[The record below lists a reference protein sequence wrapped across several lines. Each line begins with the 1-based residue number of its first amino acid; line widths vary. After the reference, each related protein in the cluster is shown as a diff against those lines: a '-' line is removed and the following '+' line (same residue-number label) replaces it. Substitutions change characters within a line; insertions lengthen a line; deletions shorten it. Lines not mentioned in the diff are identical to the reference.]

1 MVRPFKLLDSA
12 ETPEGRLELRQR
24 GERDFMIS
32 IAGRVLMSSHIHR
45 SETAV
50 AELACGAL
58 RGRKSP
64 RVLIG
69 GLGLGFTLRAAL
81 DALPSKAYVQVAEL
95 NPAVGRWC
103 REHVGALTEHALS
116 DARVT
121 LVEGDVTQQIREVAQ
136 DPRRPRFD
144 AIVLDLYLGPS
155 DADPANGPLYGR
167 KVLSDTAAALSDA
180 GVYAVWS
187 EEPSR
192 KFEKRL
198 EDAGFGVERVRTE
211 GGGPRHA
218 VYVATK
224 GAERNGKAGG
234 ERTAK
239 TPRTPRTRS

>member
-12 ETPEGRLELRQR
+12 DTPEGRLELRQR

-32 IAGRVLMSSHIHR
+32 IAGRVLMSSHLHR

-50 AELACGAL
+50 AELACAAI

-81 DALPSKAYVQVAEL
+81 DTLPSSARVVVAEL
-95 NPAVGRWC
+95 NPVVGAWC
-103 REHVGALTEHALS
+103 RDRVGHLTEHALS
-116 DARVT
+116 DSRVS
-121 LVEGDVTQQIREVAQ
+121 LVVGDVTQVIRETAR
-136 DPRRPRFD
+136 DPARPRFD

-155 DADPANGPLYGR
+155 DADPANGPLYG
-167 KVLSDTAAALSDA
+167 KQVLADTARALSVA

-187 EEPSR
+187 EEPSPR
-192 KFEKRL
+192 FEKRL
-198 EDAGFGVERVRTE
+198 REAGFSVDRVRTE

-218 VYVATK
+218 VYVAK
-224 GAERNGKAGG
+224 REK
-234 ERTAK
+234 TAK
-239 TPRTPRTRS
+239 VE

>member
-1 MVRPFKLLDSA
+1 MVRPFKLVDSTDTA
-12 ETPEGRLELRQR
+12 EGLLELRQR

-50 AELACGAL
+50 AELACAAL
-58 RGRKSP
+58 SGRKSP

-81 DALPSKAYVQVAEL
+81 DALPSNAHVVVAEL
-95 NPAVGRWC
+95 TPAVSRWC
-103 REHVGALTEHALS
+103 REHVGHLTEHALS
-116 DARVT
+116 DSRVR
-121 LVEGDVTQQIREVAQ
+121 LVEGDVTQEIRDVAH

-155 DADPANGPLYGR
+155 DADPASGPLYGR
-167 KVLSDTAAALSDA
+167 QILADTAAALSPGGA
-180 GVYAVWS
+180 YAVWS

-198 EDAGFGVERVRTE
+198 RDASFSVERVRTE

-218 VYVATK
+218 VYVAK
-224 GAERNGKAGG
+224 KAA

-239 TPRTPRTRS
+239 APRTPSKPR